1 MKDLNRETV
10 IIGERSFQ
18 ATLGDSDTF
27 GFSSKIM
34 FLLMESIRRVD
45 KSLQSMDVLRMTRKV
60 LLHTYRSQTG
70 GDCYDAIINLISKSD
85 KIMNLHE
92 NIP

>member
-45 KSLQSMDVLRMTRKV
+45 KSLQSTSLSRIQQESEF
-60 LLHTYRSQTG
+60 YII
-70 GDCYDAIINLISKSD
+70 YINLQVLNYFYRYKRQH
-85 KIMNLHE
+85 LHQH
-92 NIP
+92 I